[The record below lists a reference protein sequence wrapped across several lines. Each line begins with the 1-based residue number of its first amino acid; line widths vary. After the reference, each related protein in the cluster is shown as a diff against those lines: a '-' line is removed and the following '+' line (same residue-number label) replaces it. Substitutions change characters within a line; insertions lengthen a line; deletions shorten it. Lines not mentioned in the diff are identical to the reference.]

1 MHRKLTNQAL
11 VCGLLLSSCSLFS
24 QSPGGVTRQSLWLQG
39 NSFSGSTERV
49 TLNFNPATTMG
60 DISKGINMPGNI
72 EELRRATIFTVYQR
86 RGLQQELPV
95 WQMNGGFG
103 DILLS
108 TRQLTSQ
115 NGKMNMVFEKKSA
128 SVPDAKPE
136 AIIST
141 YIRQGVPAASED
153 DADKDIVI
161 HFGPASKPVGQSAGL
176 IAEFIVYETIL
187 KEKDIAKIE
196 SYLAL
201 KYGVTLEKD
210 YVNSLG
216 QIIWNQK
223 KEALY
228 SNNIAG
234 IGRDD
239 LSTLHQKQGTSSSSS
254 DQLAIG
260 VTKIASANAAN
271 TGQLSNRDY
280 LIWGDNGQPLL
291 LSQNQE
297 PGVDDI
303 LLSEKKWMIK
313 SSGKTANA
321 ISTALEIDT
330 KTLLPATFGKE
341 NFYLVIDP
349 TGSGDFA
356 PEKCT
361 YLTPEN
367 ISSDGIASFSGVH
380 WDADGSGKDAFSF
393 GLKTR
398 LQAAV
403 PTDAARLVS
412 FHVYPNPVTE
422 NGRYTIAVT
431 LDKPADLNI
440 KVYDINL
447 RLVDSKKVTGQ
458 ANYLLPGNIKAAAG
472 TYIIKLF
479 TADREFSKF
488 IIKH

>member
-1 MHRKLTNQAL
+1 MKLNNQAL
-11 VCGLLLSSCSLFS
+11 VYVLLLLSCSLFA
-24 QSPGGVTRQSLWLQG
+24 QSPGGVTRQSFWLQG
-39 NSFSGSTERV
+39 NIFSDSTQRV

-86 RGLQQELPV
+86 QGLQQEIPV
-95 WQMNGGFG
+95 WQMNGEFG

-115 NGKMNMVFEKKSA
+115 NEKMNMVFEKMPA

-141 YIRQGVPAASED
+141 YIRQGVAAASKD
-153 DADKDIVI
+153 DADKDIAI
-161 HFGPASKPVGQSAGL
+161 HFGPASKPVDQSAGL

-210 YVNSLG
+210 YVNSIG
-216 QIIWNQK
+216 QIIWNRK
-223 KEALY
+223 NEALY

-239 LSTLHQKQGTSSSSS
+239 LSTLYQKQGKSSGSSE
-254 DQLAIG
+254 QLTIG

-271 TGQLSNRDY
+271 TGLLSNRDY

-297 PGVDDI
+297 PGLGNI
-303 LLSEKKWMIK
+303 QLSEKKWMIK
-313 SSGKTANA
+313 SSGRTASA

-330 KTLLPATFGKE
+330 KTLLPATLGKE

-349 TGSGDFA
+349 SGSGNFS
-356 PEKCT
+356 PEKCI

-367 ISSDGIASFSGVH
+367 ISPDGIASFSGVY
-380 WDADGSGKDAFSF
+380 WDADHSGKDAFSF

-398 LQAAV
+398 LPAKV
-403 PTDAARLVS
+403 SPDAARLVS
-412 FHVYPNPVTE
+412 FQVYPNPVTE
-422 NGRYTIAVT
+422 DGPYTMAVT
-431 LDKPADLNI
+431 LDKPAEINI
-440 KVYDINL
+440 KIYDINL
-447 RLVDSKKVTGQ
+447 RLIESKKVTGQ
-458 ANYLLPGNIKAAAG
+458 ANYLLPGNIKMAAG
-472 TYIIKLF
+472 AYIIKLF
-479 TADREFSKF
+479 TPDKEFSKF

>member
-1 MHRKLTNQAL
+1 MKLNNQVL
-11 VCGLLLSSCSLFS
+11 VYVLLLSPFSLFA

-39 NSFSGSTERV
+39 NSFSSSTERV
-49 TLNFNPATTMG
+49 TLNFNPATSMG

-72 EELRRATIFTVYQR
+72 EELRRASIFTVYQR

-95 WQMNGGFG
+95 WQMKGGFG

-115 NGKMNMVFEKKSA
+115 NEKMNMVFEKKPA
-128 SVPDAKPE
+128 SVPDVKPE

-141 YIRQGVPAASED
+141 YIRQGVPAASVD
-153 DADKDIVI
+153 DADKDIGI

-216 QIIWNQK
+216 QIIWNRK
-223 KEALY
+223 NEALY

-239 LSTLHQKQGTSSSSS
+239 LSTLYQKQGTSSSSS

-271 TGQLSNRDY
+271 TGRLSNRDY

-297 PGVDDI
+297 PGLGDI
-303 LLSEKKWMIK
+303 LLLEKKWMIK
-313 SSGKTANA
+313 SSGRTASA

-330 KTLLPATFGKE
+330 KTLLPATLGKE

-349 TGSGDFA
+349 SGSGNFS
-356 PEKCT
+356 PEKCI
-361 YLTPEN
+361 YLTPDN
-367 ISSDGIASFSGVH
+367 ISPDGIASFSGVH
-380 WDADGSGKDAFSF
+380 WDADHSGKDAFSF

-398 LQAAV
+398 LPAEV
-403 PTDAARLVS
+403 STDAATLVS
-412 FHVYPNPVTE
+412 FQVYPNPVRE
-422 NGRYTIAVT
+422 DGRYTMAVT
-431 LDKPADLNI
+431 LDKPAEINI
-440 KVYDINL
+440 KIYDINL
-447 RLVDSKKVTGQ
+447 RLIESKKVTGQ
-458 ANYLLPGNIKAAAG
+458 ANYMLPGNIKTAAG
-472 TYIIKLF
+472 AYIIKLF
-479 TADREFSKF
+479 TPDKEFSKF